1 MPAKVSKFLRSAG
14 VGAVATLVDLSALQL
29 LVHAL
34 SFSPEQANLPALLLG
49 VATQFFGTKLFA
61 FKSPAHGARLGAGRR
76 IRRREL
82 WRRRGSGTPAA
93 GLAVQGGR
101 FLLVEAGAIALNAIA
116 FALLIRLTPLPLF
129 AARLAGS
136 SLVYFAYSYPLWD
149 RIFAAEPA
157 AGAPQC

>member
-49 VATQFFGTKLFA
+49 VATQFFGSKLFA
-61 FKSPAHGARLGAGRR
+61 FKSPAQ
-76 IRRREL
+76 
-82 WRRRGSGTPAA
+82 AA

-101 FLLVEAGAIALNAIA
+101 FLLVEAGAIALNAVA

-157 AGAPQC
+157 AEAPQC